1 MIHSRILTAVSSLL
15 AQTTGI
21 TFVGQRAQ
29 LLSAR
34 IEECFQASGL
44 ATIEE
49 FERRLNLQIPDG
61 KLWRTLVESIVT
73 DESSW
78 FRYPDQFEILR
89 DFVLPAVAS
98 NKTFSGDSE
107 LRILSAGC
115 SRGQEPYS
123 IVLTARE
130 VAELGGRCR
139 LSLLALDISDAAI
152 AYAREAHYS
161 EPEMRGAGHD
171 VRGTAF
177 TPTST
182 GWRLREEFRSQVE
195 FRRHNLMSPVP
206 GDQYD
211 IIFCR
216 NVVIYFEPATTRRV
230 MTSLLRALRPGGY
243 LFIGHAES
251 CQGIAEEL
259 RMMQVGKALVY
270 RRALSGGA
278 ALTKPRAAVS
288 EEDTL

>member
-1 MIHSRILTAVSSLL
+1 MISSRILANVSGLL

-21 TFVGQRAQ
+21 TFGGQREQ
-29 LLSAR
+29 LLSTR
-34 IEECFQASGL
+34 IQECFEASGIS
-44 ATIEE
+44 TIEE
-49 FERRLNLQIPDG
+49 YERRLTLQAPEG
-61 KLWRTLVESIVT
+61 HLWRSFIESIVT

-89 DFVLPAVAS
+89 DFVLPALAS

-123 IVLTARE
+123 IVLAAQE
-130 VAELGGRCR
+130 VAELGSKCH
-139 LSLLALDISDAAI
+139 LSVLALDISDAAI
-152 AYAREAHYS
+152 SYAREAHYS

-171 VRGTAF
+171 VRASAF
-177 TPTST
+177 IPTST
-182 GWRLREEFRSQVE
+182 GWRLREEFRRKVE
-195 FRRHNLMSPVP
+195 FRRHNLLFPVP
-206 GDQYD
+206 GDQFD

-216 NVVIYFEPATTRRV
+216 NVVIYFEPATTSRV
-230 MTSLLRALRPGGY
+230 MTSLMRALRPGGY

-278 ALTKPRAAVS
+278 PLGKSRAVAA
-288 EEDTL
+288 EGEKK